1 MRLRT
6 QLAPVLLCLFL
17 AGCSSS
23 TASHVNTITLNTEAV
38 PENLSVYVNDEP
50 QKAKT
55 NNGDINLSV
64 PAGQTNLI
72 SVETEEPAIIYQ
84 VEVTDETK
92 EPVSLKFDPTKNQEI
107 IQQVSDSLNSYFK
120 AVNNKKNAISYLS
133 KDSILDPQKL
143 YNHSYKSAVLYS
155 TSFKT
160 SSVNN
165 KPELIV
171 RVDTESSK
179 SPSYTWTYEFRLLL
193 EDGKWKIFHQRLL
206 YEVLDG
212 NLFYEN
218 EAGTYPGPQSPGPN
232 DIVLSF

>member
-6 QLAPVLLCLFL
+6 QLAPVLLCLLL

-38 PENLSVYVNDEP
+38 PENLSVYVNDEL

-72 SVETEEPAIIYQ
+72 TVETEEPTIIYQ

-92 EPVSLKFDPTKNQEI
+92 GPVSLKFDPTKNQEI

-120 AVNNKKNAISYLS
+120 AVNNKKNALSFLS

-171 RVDTESSK
+171 RVDTESSQ

-206 YEVLDG
+206 YEVLNG

-218 EAGTYPGPQSPGPN
+218 EEGTYRGPQSPGPN